1 MKKIFTLL
9 FAVGM
14 ITMVQ
19 AQPGTRDNRQT
30 DQRNNQQ
37 TDQRDFNNG
46 YGKVIATNHNPY
58 DDDFRNGNKFTAER
72 RLKIEIAQI
81 NQEYDRKIQHVRN
94 SFYLFRYEKQ
104 RQVPSVRL
112 STQT

>member
-19 AQPGTRDNRQT
+19 AQPGTRDNRQS

-37 TDQRDFNNG
+37 TDQRDFNDG
-46 YGKVIATNHNPY
+46 YGK
-58 DDDFRNGNKFTAER
+58 
-72 RLKIEIAQI
+72 
-81 NQEYDRKIQHVRN
+81 
-94 SFYLFRYEKQ
+94 
-104 RQVPSVRL
+104 
-112 STQT
+112 